1 MRLGFYMGYA
11 PPGTNPT
18 ELVALA
24 QEAETLGYDSAWAA
38 EAWGTD
44 AATVLSWLAATTTTL
59 RVGSAIF
66 QIPART
72 PTNTAMTAATLD
84 LMSGGR
90 FLLGLGLSGPQ
101 VVEGWHGEPWGK
113 PITKMRE
120 YVEIVRAVLRR
131 ETVQHE
137 GSQYQVP
144 YTGPNATGLG
154 KPLKLMARPL
164 RADIPIY
171 LAVFKPRSVQ
181 LAAEIADGW
190 LPIFFS
196 PERTRETFPAPFARG
211 DGFDIAPAV
220 PAVAI
225 DDVEIARDVLRPYYA
240 LYIGGMGARGA
251 NFYNDLVV
259 ELRLRGRGEGD
270 PGPLPGRQAARCRR
284 GRARSADRRARARR
298 AARPDS
304 RPACRLEGI
313 RCDDAPDLDPRLG
326 DASRRLGG
334 SLMKQF
340 DLTGKTA
347 IVTGGGKG
355 IGRQMAEGLAEA
367 GANLVLC
374 ARQADRCEQ
383 AAAELEQL
391 GVKALGLGCDVRD
404 PEQVAAVVERT
415 VADFGG
421 VDVLVNNAGV
431 VWGATPEDMPLEGWQ
446 KVVDVN
452 LTGVFLFSQAAGRV
466 MIGGDGGAIVNIA
479 SVAGLHG
486 APPEIANTVVYHAT
500 KGGVIA
506 FTRDLAW
513 KWAPHGIRVNAI
525 APGWFPSDMANF
537 VLEHAGEELVR
548 RVPLRRFG
556 GPEDL
561 KGPVVFLASD
571 ASAYVTGHTLVVDG
585 GQSA

>member
-1 MRLGFYMGYA
+1 M
-11 PPGTNPT
+11 
-18 ELVALA
+18 
-24 QEAETLGYDSAWAA
+24 
-38 EAWGTD
+38 
-44 AATVLSWLAATTTTL
+44 
-59 RVGSAIF
+59 
-66 QIPART
+66 
-72 PTNTAMTAATLD
+72 
-84 LMSGGR
+84 
-90 FLLGLGLSGPQ
+90 
-101 VVEGWHGEPWGK
+101 
-113 PITKMRE
+113 
-120 YVEIVRAVLRR
+120 
-131 ETVQHE
+131 
-137 GSQYQVP
+137 
-144 YTGPNATGLG
+144 
-154 KPLKLMARPL
+154 KL
-164 RADIPIY
+164 
-171 LAVFKPRSVQ
+171 
-181 LAAEIADGW
+181 
-190 LPIFFS
+190 
-196 PERTRETFPAPFARG
+196 
-211 DGFDIAPAV
+211 
-220 PAVAI
+220 
-225 DDVEIARDVLRPYYA
+225 
-240 LYIGGMGARGA
+240 
-251 NFYNDLVV
+251 
-259 ELRLRGRGEGD
+259 
-270 PGPLPGRQAARCRR
+270 
-284 GRARSADRRARARR
+284 
-298 AARPDS
+298 
-304 RPACRLEGI
+304 
-313 RCDDAPDLDPRLG
+313 
-326 DASRRLGG
+326 
-334 SLMKQF
+334 F

-355 IGRQMAEGLAEA
+355 IGRQMAQGLAEA
-367 GANLVLC
+367 GANVVLC

-383 AAAELEQL
+383 AAAELAEQF

-404 PEQVAAVVERT
+404 PEQVQAVVART
-415 VADFGG
+415 VTDFGT

-486 APPEIANTVVYHAT
+486 APPEIVNTVVYHAT

-556 GPEDL
+556 GAEDL